1 MPQQQDY
8 IWDIEYNGFRFKLQ
22 SPTQP
27 TKSQVHAAWVDST
40 IRNNPVNIELPDLDI
55 GDAET
60 DFERADRN
68 AEEVGSLEPDQAF
81 RDATWMERATSAF
94 WGGAI
99 PHFGLYKSP
108 YSPPDESSELWA
120 EAVGGLTGAVAGF
133 APVTWMTGGMGT
145 PAQAANVVHKMN
157 RVNQLRKLA
166 SVAQKR
172 GNLVQSQKLLDRAA
186 KTQLKSSKL
195 FKTAIANKTMPLGRG
210 LLGKSNVYK
219 NAIVNLAD
227 KNPKLAR
234 AVNLYVSN
242 AAAFGAYGQTKMLP
256 WEKFENRFKQ
266 LGKDTMS
273 SLIFSAAG
281 LPTVLGATGKLTKL
295 GVEPALIFGA
305 GMFSDYG
312 QTDMT
317 MEERMIHGTTFLGFH
332 LARMGFKSSFI
343 KERLGTAWRLTD
355 PSLSEAQL
363 RTMKDSPYI
372 ANMIKNQQGHVL
384 DNPKYMTFSE
394 KKNPENI
401 IELMRIEKP
410 PKDKPGK
417 FRAVYRELDTGRVAS
432 DISGDSRRQVV
443 TKFHEKFSKNV
454 PQLDRRKPGKPLTPD
469 QKKNLAVYKNQEK
482 TLREALESSRGREVV
497 EIERADYAGE
507 IKDPFKI
514 VEGIYNVQNTEKQI
528 SGTKK
533 DIADLK
539 AAWTERLKKG
549 EIPPGDNYYK
559 TKYRKELAS
568 LERVRIGQQV
578 LLDKAKEN
586 VSVRHTDFNPE
597 MTDIKIGDYVRIPRF
612 DENTSSFD
620 YTKPGIGRF
629 VGRMDEY
636 APGDVVAPE
645 WMKREPTRS
654 SDYFKNVPVFEIRT
668 HGGSR
673 TTKVAIGGNI
683 PGKVLSAIETANR
696 TDRPTLEYLSEN
708 KEAKHIQENP
718 IVSRSSISSASG
730 PIETLDWNPKSSLFK
745 ELFSTSGIP
754 VRGRDA
760 KTRMRVRVSEE
771 VQVPLTGEKRKEYEK
786 MTGFKRSAE
795 MSILLAE
802 ARDVI
807 TSYESPGYHGGRWG
821 AKTKPVHKLADFIR
835 PFNKALR
842 LGFKGDAKMFEK
854 IVREGTPTETGVM
867 ENEYYAYSPANIKRL
882 KISPVEQAFPEGVPT
897 FEGAIR
903 LEASRLQDIS
913 KKLEKQRA
921 REREKFKWFR
931 GVDASEWPDMNKM
944 NKNMPLTKDVFE
956 SYPELDPLQEK
967 PFSVNFTYDY
977 RTKDKIETKRMRA
990 MRNGTV
996 ARFETK
1002 EEAENFAN
1010 SHWVSAEAI
1019 ENLISNKIAQ
1029 RNSLKG
1035 EEALSWER
1043 RRGLLKKAQR
1053 VEKISDEEYKFMLRE
1068 FFPESNGSSKNMTYN
1083 ELTAA
1088 TALISS
1094 EGNTPIYNNL
1104 TSSSVPPAD
1113 LMTHIEHK
1121 WRGIIGRNSLPVYTV
1136 LGMAKSRTAKTWSE
1150 KGINAELTRQLYS
1163 GRYVDFL
1170 SELKKTFNLSTAD
1183 MRKLTPAIDKKWEDF
1198 YDHAALDKYPM
1209 EDIVNVHRR
1218 FEQMVVAEMLVP
1230 NRVEV
1235 RDASTVNM
1243 KHNPIF
1249 EAYDKFGKRI
1259 ELANGYDAVRL
1270 AEGIDFLDSRGN
1282 IKMPSMKKDFI
1293 EKGID
1298 ITKTGERNVPE
1309 GYLKSLRRFNEET
1322 GKQEDG
1328 WFIIGDT
1335 RYIPIW
1341 RKNGEFK
1348 QLQIAGKN
1356 RVETKDG
1363 KFVET
1368 YNRDGEPGFNHQI
1381 TKDFLKRITTEEFRN
1396 LIGSNENFR
1405 LHTAEWVARH
1415 DPEFVKMQGS
1425 MTEKIHAAVKRFTVM
1440 DKFLLDTNGVF
1451 GTMYSRIANLP
1462 PVIAFEKGYKLERPI
1477 SLDGYKDVKGKP
1489 ITKNS
1494 TVIDTNGEFKKI
1506 GKIIDVYERDY
1517 TKIMYIDA
1525 QKTAHIASTF
1535 KHFGKGG
1542 ALNEDFLK
1550 TKADLALET
1559 NERFADWAHDAV
1571 KLQVNAVQKS
1581 HLYDKPLR
1589 GFTSFVAQIGLS
1601 SPFSG
1606 EKNIILGQ
1614 TSNATVFGFRHALD
1628 GFGRFLRDPRGVARA
1643 TRKIGGT
1650 EAGMHELAS
1659 GRILYQKYSPG
1670 MMYPSELVNRMT
1682 SQAMAYP
1689 VFKAALDNLNK
1700 KKNIM
1705 NVGVSERTS
1714 MRFLSDVFKLTDAE
1728 IKDAKELGSER
1739 IHERPEY
1746 LTRAEQL
1753 SHLITQGGPTLPFV
1767 PRWMGKNW
1775 SKPLTL
1781 FYRIA
1786 YRMAEN
1792 VTNSVFKPLI
1802 ADGNPVPL
1810 MRYLTLLP
1818 IAGAAIYYSHW
1829 AVLGKELRN
1838 LFKTTWGQY
1847 AELALRAEGLAVFSN
1862 AFDEYGNVLDSY
1874 TPVVYKVAKS
1884 LATNILAGIFYQT
1897 KFKAQA
1903 LDDFVTESVV
1913 LYNHSI
1919 SVMEKLNAPI
1929 NKKFRDSRRRQAQ
1942 FEDEYFR
1949 NNKSLEDSDYV
1960 ATKRTPY
1967 YRAVREAFWSD
1978 NNKDK
1983 ARHYYAALNM
1993 VTHHEI
1999 NKDPSLKKTPKLAI
2013 KAARKSLKTI
2023 ISNQRPIPTSWRKPT
2038 TGLKSRF
2045 QVYWSKLTPEL
2056 RKEEQ
2061 FIESEYEKKY
2071 NEFWAS
2077 VQKYRPEFQ
2086 FDPFPGPNS
2095 KVSK

>member
-27 TKSQVHAAWVDST
+27 TQSQVHAAWVDST
-40 IRNNPVNIELPDLDI
+40 IRDNPVNPEIDDLDI

-81 RDATWMERATSAF
+81 RDATWMQRAGSAF
-94 WGGAI
+94 LSGAI

-108 YSPPDESSELWA
+108 YSPPDESSEIWA
-120 EAVGGLTGAVAGF
+120 EAVGGLTGAIAGF
-133 APVTWMTGGMGT
+133 LPVSALSGT
-145 PAQAANVVHKMN
+145 MATPLAAANVINKVH
-157 RVNQLRKLA
+157 RVNKLRKLA
-166 SVAQKR
+166 SIAHKR
-172 GNLVQSQKLLDRAA
+172 GQLVTAEKLLNRAS

-195 FKTAIANKTMPLGRG
+195 FKTAIANKTMPRGRG
-210 LLGKSNVYK
+210 LLGRSDAYK
-219 NAIVNLAD
+219 DSILKLAG

-234 AVNLYVSN
+234 MVNLYVSN
-242 AAAFGAYGQTKMLP
+242 AAAFGLYGQTKMLP

-266 LGKDTMS
+266 LGKDTAS

-332 LARMGFKSSFI
+332 LARMGLKSSFI
-343 KERLGTAWRLTD
+343 KEQLGTAWRLTD
-355 PSLSEAQL
+355 PSLSEAHL
-363 RTMKDSPYI
+363 RSIKDSPYI
-372 ANMIKNQQGHVL
+372 ADMIRNQQRHIL
-384 DNPKYMTFSE
+384 ENPKYITFSE

-401 IELMRIEKP
+401 VELMRIEKP
-410 PKDKPGK
+410 SKDKPGK
-417 FRAVYRELDTGRVAS
+417 FRAVYKELDTGRVAS
-432 DISGDSRRQVV
+432 DISGDSRSQVV
-443 TKFHEKFSKNV
+443 TRFYEKFSKNV
-454 PQLDRRKPGKPLTPD
+454 PQLDGRKPGKPLTPD
-469 QKKNLAVYKNQEK
+469 QKKNLAVYEK
-482 TLREALESSRGREVV
+482 EEKILRRALESSRGKKIV

-514 VEGIYNVQNTEKQI
+514 VEGLHRLKNVEGNLNATER
-528 SGTKK
+528 
-533 DIADLK
+533 DIANLK
-539 AAWTERLKKG
+539 ATSA
-549 EIPPGDNYYK
+549 EIPPGENYYR
-559 TKYRKELAS
+559 TKYRKELGH
-568 LERVRIGQQV
+568 LERVRIGQKG
-578 LLDKAKEN
+578 LLDEAKEN
-586 VSVRHTDFNPE
+586 IRVRQSDFNPE
-597 MTDIKIGDYVRIPRF
+597 MTDIKIGDYVKIPGF
-612 DENTSSFD
+612 NENTSSLD
-620 YTKPGIGRF
+620 YTKIGIGRF
-629 VGRMDEY
+629 LGRMSEY
-636 APGDVVAPE
+636 APGDIVAPE

-654 SDYFKNVPVFEIRT
+654 SDYFKKVPVFEIRT
-668 HGGSR
+668 HGGAR

-683 PGKVLSAIETANR
+683 PGKVLSAIEKANR
-696 TDRPTLEYLSEN
+696 ADRPTLEYLSEN
-708 KEAKHIQENP
+708 KEASHIQENP
-718 IVSRSSISSASG
+718 IVSRSSISSKSG
-730 PIETLDWNPKSSLFK
+730 PIEVLDWNPKSSIFK

-754 VRGRDA
+754 ARGRDA

-771 VQVPLTGEKRKEYEK
+771 VQVPLTGEKIKEYEK
-786 MTGFKRSAE
+786 MTGFKHSAE
-795 MSILLAE
+795 MSIILAE

-807 TSYESPGYHGGRWG
+807 FSYEATGYQGGYWG

-835 PFNKALR
+835 PFNQALR

-854 IVREGTPTETGVM
+854 IAREGTPTETGVM

-882 KISPVEQAFPEGVPT
+882 KISPVEKAFPDGVPT

-913 KKLEKQRA
+913 RKLENQRA
-921 REREKFKWFR
+921 SEREKFKLFR

-944 NKNMPLTKDVFE
+944 KKNMPLSREAYE

-977 RTKDKIETKRMRA
+977 RTKDKIKTKIVKAR
-990 MRNGTV
+990 RNGKIP
-996 ARFETK
+996 RFETR
-1002 EEAENFAN
+1002 EAAEDFAN
-1010 SHWVSAEAI
+1010 NHWISSESI

-1043 RRGLLKKAQR
+1043 QRGRLKKAQR
-1053 VEKISDEEYKFMLRE
+1053 VEKISDKEYKFILRE
-1068 FFPESNGSSKNMTYN
+1068 IFPESNGSSKNMTYS
-1083 ELTAA
+1083 ELAAA
-1088 TALISS
+1088 TELISS
-1094 EGNTPIYNNL
+1094 EGNTKIYNNII
-1104 TSSSVPPAD
+1104 SSSAPPAD
-1113 LMTHIEHK
+1113 MMTHIEHK
-1121 WRGIIGRNSLPVYTV
+1121 WRGIVGKTSLPVYTV
-1136 LGMAKSRTAKTWSE
+1136 LGMARSKTAKMWSE

-1163 GRYVDFL
+1163 GQYVDYL
-1170 SELKKTFNLSTAD
+1170 AGLKKAFKISASD

-1198 YDHAALDKYPM
+1198 YDYKALDKYPM
-1209 EDIVNVHRR
+1209 EDIVKIHRH
-1218 FEQMVVAEMLVP
+1218 FEQMVVAEILVP
-1230 NRVEV
+1230 NGMEV
-1235 RDASTVNM
+1235 RNAATVNM
-1243 KHNPIF
+1243 RHEPIF

-1259 ELANGYDAVRL
+1259 ELETGYDAVRL
-1270 AEGIDFLDSRGN
+1270 AQGIDFLDSTGN
-1282 IKMPSMKKDFI
+1282 IKMPSMKKDLI
-1293 EKGID
+1293 KKGVDVTEI
-1298 ITKTGERNVPE
+1298 GERTIPK
-1309 GYLKSLRRFNEET
+1309 GYLKSLRRFNEQT
-1322 GKQEDG
+1322 GKHEDG

-1335 RYIPIW
+1335 RYIPKW

-1348 QLQIAGKN
+1348 ELQIAGKN

-1363 KFVET
+1363 KFIET

-1381 TKDFLKRITTEEFRN
+1381 TKDFLKRIVTEEFRN

-1405 LHTAEWVARH
+1405 LYTAEWVARH
-1415 DPEFVKMQGS
+1415 DPQFVKMQGS
-1425 MTEKIHAAVKRFTVM
+1425 MSEKIQAAVERFTVM
-1440 DKFLLDTNGVF
+1440 DKFLSDTDGVF

-1462 PVIAFEKGYKLERPI
+1462 PVVAFEKGYKLERPI
-1477 SLDGYKDVKGKP
+1477 SLDGFKDVKGNP
-1489 ITKNS
+1489 ISKNS
-1494 TVIDTNGEFKKI
+1494 TVIDTNGEHKKV

-1525 QKTAHIASTF
+1525 QKTSHIASTF

-1542 ALNEDFLK
+1542 ALNDDFLK
-1550 TKADLALET
+1550 TKAALSLET
-1559 NERFADWAHDAV
+1559 NEHFADWAHEAV

-1581 HLYDKPLR
+1581 HLYDKPAR
-1589 GFTSFVAQIGLS
+1589 AFTSFVAQIGLS

-1606 EKNIILGQ
+1606 EKNLILGQ
-1614 TSNATVFGFRHALD
+1614 LSNATVYGLRLALN

-1670 MMYPSELVNRMT
+1670 MMYPSELVNRMV
-1682 SQAMAYP
+1682 SDAIALP
-1689 VFKAALDNLNK
+1689 AFKSSLDNLNN

-1705 NVGVSERTS
+1705 NVGVSKRTS

-1746 LTRAEQL
+1746 LARAEQL

-1767 PRWMGKNW
+1767 PRWMGRNW
-1775 SKPLTL
+1775 AKPLTL

-1786 YRMAEN
+1786 YRMTEN
-1792 VTNSVFKPLI
+1792 VTNSVMKPLI
-1802 ADGNPVPL
+1802 VDGNPVPL

-1838 LFKTTWGQY
+1838 SFKTTWGQY

-1862 AFDEYGNVLDSY
+1862 ALDEYGNVLESY
-1874 TPVVYKVAKS
+1874 TPVTYRVAES
-1884 LATNILAGIFYQT
+1884 LVLNILQGVLQT
-1897 KFKAQA
+1897 KFPGQA
-1903 LDDFVTESVV
+1903 LKDFLTESVV

-1919 SVMEKLNAPI
+1919 AVMEKLNAPI
-1929 NKKFRDSRRRQAQ
+1929 NKKFKDSRRRQNQ

-1949 NNKSLEDSDYV
+1949 DNKSLKDSDYV
-1960 ATKRTPY
+1960 ATERTPY
-1967 YRAVREAFWSD
+1967 YRAIREAFWSED
-1978 NNKDK
+1978 NRDK

-1999 NKDPSLKKTPKLAI
+1999 NKDPSLKKTPQLAI
-2013 KAARKSLKTI
+2013 KAAQKILNTI

-2061 FIESEYEKKY
+2061 FIESEYQKKY

-2077 VQKYRPEFQ
+2077 IQRYSPEFK
-2086 FDPFPGPNS
+2086 FDPFPGPTS
-2095 KVSK
+2095 KVIK